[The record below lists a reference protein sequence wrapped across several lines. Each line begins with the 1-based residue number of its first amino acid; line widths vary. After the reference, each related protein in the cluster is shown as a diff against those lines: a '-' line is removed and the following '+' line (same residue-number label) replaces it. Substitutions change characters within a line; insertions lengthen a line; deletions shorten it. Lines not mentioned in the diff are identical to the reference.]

1 MNQRK
6 NIDKVKQKVSNP
18 KEIKKIR
25 EFLDSQKKIVFAYLY
40 GSFINS
46 KNFRDIDIAVY
57 LKDKVSFKFIVDLK
71 AKLSKVLNLPCDI
84 FDIRILNGI
93 LKNPDAF
100 SLLFLERLFK
110 EGKLIVNKDFK
121 VLGEFL
127 EKYSNKYREAQALL
141 KEVR

>member
-1 MNQRK
+1 M
-6 NIDKVKQKVSNP
+6 
-18 KEIKKIR
+18 
-25 EFLDSQKKIVFAYLY
+25 
-40 GSFINS
+40 
-46 KNFRDIDIAVY
+46 
-57 LKDKVSFKFIVDLK
+57 DLK
-71 AKLSKVLNLPCDI
+71 IKLSKALNLPCDI

-121 VLGEFL
+121 VLSDFL

-141 KEVR
+141 KEVRWKLIK

>member
-1 MNQRK
+1 M
-6 NIDKVKQKVSNP
+6 SNA
-18 KEIKKIR
+18 KKIKKIK

-71 AKLSKVLNLPCDI
+71 VKLAEVLNLSCDI

-110 EGKLIVNKDFK
+110 EGRLIVNNDFK

-141 KEVR
+141 KEIR

>member
-1 MNQRK
+1 M
-6 NIDKVKQKVSNP
+6 KQKVSNT
-18 KEIKKIR
+18 KKIKKIK
-25 EFLDSQKKIVFAYLY
+25 EFLDSQKKIAFAYLY

-71 AKLSKVLNLPCDI
+71 VKLSKTLNLPCDI

-110 EGKLIVNKDFK
+110 EGRLIVNKDFK
-121 VLGEFL
+121 VLGDFL
-127 EKYSNKYREAQALL
+127 EKYSNRYREAQSLL

>member
-1 MNQRK
+1 MN
-6 NIDKVKQKVSNP
+6 NP

-71 AKLSKVLNLPCDI
+71 IKLSKALNLPCDI

-121 VLGEFL
+121 VLSDFL
-127 EKYSNKYREAQALL
+127 EKYSSKYREAQALL

>member
-1 MNQRK
+1 VN
-6 NIDKVKQKVSNP
+6 NP
-18 KEIKKIR
+18 KKIKKIR
-25 EFLDSQKKIVFAYLY
+25 EFLDSQKKIIFAYLY

-57 LKDKVSFKFIVDLK
+57 LKDKVSFKFIVNLK
-71 AKLSKVLNLPCDI
+71 IKLSKALNLPCDI
-84 FDIRILNGI
+84 LDIRILNGI

-121 VLGEFL
+121 VLGDFL

-141 KEVR
+141 KEAK